1 MKAKIKIAAI
11 VMIAMSFGA
20 KAQNSYP
27 KTGTVSFYDITST
40 QTIPKLS
47 LGRHAGE
54 AFNFYVSDY
63 VGTIKFKQDE
73 PNSMHEMRFDIESP
87 TINEMNYAF
96 MFNGVSKFRIKSN
109 GNLGIGTS
117 QPKSKLDF
125 GNNHSDPSV
134 FPNKIT
140 LWSGEENNYFGF
152 GISSSDL
159 DYFSQGNHRFY
170 TEYNGTPGS
179 EKMVIQSNGNV
190 GIGTTSP
197 QDLLN
202 LHNPDQTSNIG
213 LKITRGNENHGLRL
227 GVNNTHA
234 FLWTTENQN
243 LVLATS
249 DKERLTVTS
258 GGNVG
263 IGTTSPQDLLN
274 LHNSDQT
281 SNIGLKITRGNE
293 NHGLRLGVNNS
304 YAFLWT
310 TENQNLVL
318 ATSDKERLTVTS
330 GGYVGIGNS
339 SPSTKLD
346 VGGELKTNWGRLVLR
361 DNSLE
366 EWYTNGPARL
376 AVNYLG
382 YQKGDSQFRDY
393 TIYNGKRVGILH
405 VSGEQES
412 VGIGTENTFGYK
424 LAVNGKIGAKEV
436 KVEVNSPWPDFVFEK
451 NYNLP
456 TLKEVENHIKEKGH
470 LKNIPNAKEVEKN
483 GFFLGEM
490 DSKLLQK
497 IEELTLYTIEQEKK
511 LNAQKEEIENLKT
524 QNSKIDE
531 QQKKIERLE
540 MLVNKLLKDKK

>member
-1 MKAKIKIAAI
+1 MKNKIAI
-11 VMIAMSFGA
+11 IAMLCSTIFCE
-20 KAQNSYP
+20 AQTTEYPIKQESQKINNSPWYGLGQSNVIFPSTTYP
-27 KTGTVSFYDITST
+27 AMQLAGYYGLLLKTGTGNFAFDYH
-40 QTIPKLS
+40 
-47 LGRHAGE
+47 GR
-54 AFNFYVSDY
+54 
-63 VGTIKFKQDE
+63 
-73 PNSMHEMRFDIESP
+73 
-87 TINEMNYAF
+87 
-96 MFNGVSKFRIKSN
+96 
-109 GNLGIGTS
+109 L
-117 QPKSKLDF
+117 
-125 GNNHSDPSV
+125 
-134 FPNKIT
+134 
-140 LWSGEENNYFGF
+140 
-152 GISSSDL
+152 
-159 DYFSQGNHRFY
+159 
-170 TEYNGTPGS
+170 
-179 EKMVIQSNGNV
+179 

-243 LVLATS
+243 LALATS
-249 DKERLTVTS
+249 NKERLTVTS

-263 IGTTSPQDLLN
+263 IGTTSPLSELHVFGSGTGNKGLTIQNNVEQQGNSASLWFKSASSTSDYRKGALMFVNDGRAHGRGDFVFALN
-274 LHNSDQT
+274 NSTNSSVAQT
-281 SNIGLKITRGNE
+281 SDAKMVIKSETGNVGIGTTNPSAGLEINKGNTNDVALLLKSSGPGWGS
-293 NHGLRLGVNNS
+293 GLQL
-304 YAFLWT
+304 Y
-310 TENQNLVL
+310 NL
-318 ATSDKERLTVTS
+318 ASDKQFGMYSGNDGKWHFTHEGNGDRLVIDNA
-330 GGYVGIGNS
+330 GNVGIGNS

-412 VGIGTENTFGYK
+412 VGIGTENTQGFK
-424 LAVNGKIGAKEV
+424 LGVNGRIAVTEV
-436 KVEVNSPWPDFVFEK
+436 KVATYAKWPDFVFEK

-456 TLKEVENHIKEKGH
+456 TLAEVENHIKEKGH
-470 LKNIPNAKEVEKN
+470 LKNIPDAKEVEKN

>member
-11 VMIAMSFGA
+11 VMIAMNFGA

-73 PNSMHEMRFDIESP
+73 PNSMHEMKFDIESP
-87 TINEMNYAF
+87 TINEMNYDF

-109 GNLGIGTS
+109 GNVGIGTS
-117 QPKSKLDF
+117 NPSAGLEINKGNTNDVALLLKS
-125 GNNHSDPSV
+125 
-134 FPNKIT
+134 
-140 LWSGEENNYFGF
+140 SGPGW
-152 GISSSDL
+152 GSGL
-159 DYFSQGNHRFY
+159 QL
-170 TEYNGTPGS
+170 YN
-179 EKMVIQSNGNV
+179 
-190 GIGTTSP
+190 
-197 QDLLN
+197 
-202 LHNPDQTSNIG
+202 
-213 LKITRGNENHGLRL
+213 
-227 GVNNTHA
+227 
-234 FLWTTENQN
+234 
-243 LVLATS
+243 LAS
-249 DKERLTVTS
+249 DKQFGMYSGNDGKWHFTHEGNGDRLVIDNA
-258 GGNVG
+258 GN
-263 IGTTSPQDLLN
+263 I
-274 LHNSDQT
+274 
-281 SNIGLKITRGNE
+281 
-293 NHGLRLGVNNS
+293 
-304 YAFLWT
+304 
-310 TENQNLVL
+310 
-318 ATSDKERLTVTS
+318 
-330 GGYVGIGNS
+330 GIGNS

-436 KVEVNSPWPDFVFEK
+436 KVEVKSKWPDFVFEK

-470 LKNIPNAKEVEKN
+470 LKNIPDAKEVEKN

>member
-1 MKAKIKIAAI
+1 MKNKIAI
-11 VMIAMSFGA
+11 IAMLCSTIFCE
-20 KAQNSYP
+20 AQTTEYPIKQENQKINNSPWYGLGQSNVIFPSTTYP
-27 KTGTVSFYDITST
+27 AMQLAGYYGLLLKTGTGNFAFDYH
-40 QTIPKLS
+40 
-47 LGRHAGE
+47 GR
-54 AFNFYVSDY
+54 
-63 VGTIKFKQDE
+63 
-73 PNSMHEMRFDIESP
+73 
-87 TINEMNYAF
+87 
-96 MFNGVSKFRIKSN
+96 
-109 GNLGIGTS
+109 L
-117 QPKSKLDF
+117 
-125 GNNHSDPSV
+125 
-134 FPNKIT
+134 
-140 LWSGEENNYFGF
+140 
-152 GISSSDL
+152 
-159 DYFSQGNHRFY
+159 
-170 TEYNGTPGS
+170 
-179 EKMVIQSNGNV
+179 

-330 GGYVGIGNS
+330 GGNVGIGTTNPSAGLEINKGNTNDVALLLKSSGPGWGSGLQLYNLASDKQFGMYSGNDGKWHFTHEGNGDRLVIDNAGNVGIGNS

-412 VGIGTENTFGYK
+412 VGIGTENTQGFK
-424 LAVNGKIGAKEV
+424 LGVNGRIAATEV
-436 KVEVNSPWPDFVFEK
+436 KVATYAKWPDFVFEK

-470 LKNIPNAKEVEKN
+470 LKNIPDAKEVEKN